1 MAPSGNLKSRMKYA
15 NKVNAQAVLILGED
29 ELQKGTA
36 VLKELDNG
44 NQQEIPLSQIKD
56 ALKRLS

>member
-1 MAPSGNLKSRMKYA
+1 M
-15 NKVNAQAVLILGED
+15 NAQAVLILGED